1 MKFIHLYIDSI
12 GSNLRVKD
20 QIFEIE
26 VYKDRVLQKVE
37 AYAAPQL
44 KSIRL
49 KRGTTISVEA
59 IHLAM
64 KFSVDILM
72 EDQYG
77 HPLAR
82 IVSPKPG
89 STTRILK
96 AQLLASLDGYGLVYV
111 KQWLAKKITTQQAFL
126 SKTGDHYK
134 SGVQKA
140 IHKFA
145 QQCEV
150 KISRLHQL
158 NAKDTA
164 SLQQK
169 IRGLEGELGKQYFQL
184 ISAMLPKSYQFERR
198 NRRPATDPFNAF
210 LNYGYGILYN
220 RIESSLF
227 RAGLSPY
234 VGFLHRDGYQFKSL
248 VFDFIEPYRVTVD
261 TAIFQ
266 LFSRK
271 KIKKSFFETTKEGLK
286 IKKGGKKAIADA
298 FSTHFEHN
306 KTLYQG
312 KQQTIQQIMLLEA
325 QQLAAQLND
334 HYFGK
339 RGSRYA

>member
-1 MKFIHLYIDSI
+1 MKFVHLYIDSI

-26 VYKDRVLQKVE
+26 VYEGRTLKKVE
-37 AYAAPQL
+37 SYAAPQL
-44 KSIRL
+44 RSIRL

-64 KFSVDILM
+64 KFSVDVLM
-72 EDQYG
+72 EDRYG

-96 AQLLASLDGYGLVYV
+96 AQLLASLDGYGLTFV
-111 KQWLAKKITTQQAFL
+111 KQWLETKFHNQQRFLAK
-126 SKTGDHYK
+126 SGDNYK
-134 SGVQKA
+134 SG
-140 IHKFA
+140 I
-145 QQCEV
+145 QQATRQFSKLCAAR
-150 KISRLHQL
+150 IDRLSIL
-158 NAKDTA
+158 KAKDTA

-169 IRGLEGELGKQYFQL
+169 IRGVEGELSKQYFQL
-184 ISAMLPKSYQFERR
+184 ISAMLPKKYRFEQR
-198 NRRPATDPFNAF
+198 NRRPAKDPFNAF

-248 VFDFIEPYRVTVD
+248 VFDFIEPYRGTVD
-261 TAIFQ
+261 KAIFQ

-271 KIKKSFFETTKEGLK
+271 KVKASFYERSKEGLV
-286 IKKGGKKAIADA
+286 IKKGGKKIIADA
-298 FSTHFEHN
+298 FSEHFEHH
-306 KTLYQG
+306 KITYRG
-312 KQQTIQQIMLLEA
+312 KQQTRQQMMLLEA
-325 QQLAAQLND
+325 QQLAAQLKA

-339 RGSRYA
+339 GTIR